1 MAQALQRMQKNW
13 QQALGEVEA
22 RGVGV
27 NLTFDTHYRSQLN
40 LILLLKIDDEKS
52 LYSVK
57 CQISVYIYIYI
68 YMHLVLFCVTLLFC
82 RFGHKI
88 HGNALV
94 VKSLH

>member
-1 MAQALQRMQKNW
+1 MAQALQRMQQNW

-27 NLTFDTHYRSQLN
+27 NLTFETHYRSQLN
-40 LILLLKIDDEKS
+40 LILLLKIDEEKS

-68 YMHLVLFCVTLLFC
+68 YVFSSLLC
-82 RFGHKI
+82 YLTILQVWAQNSWQCLSG
-88 HGNALV
+88 
-94 VKSLH
+94 